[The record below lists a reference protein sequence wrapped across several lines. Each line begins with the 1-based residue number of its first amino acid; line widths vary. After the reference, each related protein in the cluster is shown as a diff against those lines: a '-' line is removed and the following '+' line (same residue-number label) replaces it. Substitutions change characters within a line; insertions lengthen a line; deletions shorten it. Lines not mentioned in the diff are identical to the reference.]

1 MIRLRPQLKMAA
13 LNRPVDKASD
23 RLQEYF
29 HQTDLRTKKT
39 MDKLLNLY
47 RENNID
53 SSAFHGVN
61 GYGCGDLGREKFDS
75 IVASLMGAEAALVRI
90 QLFSGT
96 HAISTAL
103 FGALR
108 PGQTILGVSGPP
120 YDTLE
125 EVLGLRNSSSTHT
138 NKGSLADW
146 GIKYKQTELLTGA
159 DACAASSRN
168 VAFDLEAIDAQLAAD
183 PTIKLLHVQRSTT
196 FDAILSSRCQK

>member
-1 MIRLRPQLKMAA
+1 MKVSA
-13 LNRPVDKASD
+13 LTGLVDRASS

-29 HQTDLRTKKT
+29 YQTDLRTKQT
-39 MDKLLNLY
+39 TSKLLDLY
-47 RENNID
+47 KENSID

-125 EVLGLRNSSSTHT
+125 EVLGLRNSSAT
-138 NKGSLADW
+138 NTNTGSLADW
-146 GIKYKQTELLTGA
+146 GIKYKQTELLTGSQA
-159 DACAASSRN
+159 GSANGRN
-168 VAFDLEAIDAQLAAD
+168 VAFDLDAIDAQLAAD
-183 PTIKLLHVQRSTT
+183 PTIKLLHVQR
-196 FDAILSSRCQK
+196 